1 MDAARGPP
9 PSLGATPAAKHDTL
23 RDPIQE
29 PDHSWHRA
37 PLPAAL
43 AGSDTGGN
51 LASGGFA

>member
-9 PSLGATPAAKHDTL
+9 PSLGATLATKHDALRVSPITL
-23 RDPIQE
+23 
-29 PDHSWHRA
+29 WHRA
-37 PLPAAL
+37 PLPATL